1 MAYPAE
7 LSLEADPGWVVRAR
21 FDRVE
26 WRAALR
32 VGVLQRRVALV
43 DHTNSARSTTTE
55 RVAGM
60 GVGSGGG
67 SGSRS
72 GVLVVEVI
80 VMVVGVIW

>member
-43 DHTNSARSTTTE
+43 DHTNSARSTTTG

-60 GVGSGGG
+60 GFGSGG
-67 SGSRS
+67 SGSGS
-72 GVLVVEVI
+72 GMLVVEVI
-80 VMVVGVIW
+80 VMVVGVVW